1 VTTSGSTPSPLTLT
15 ERTAGAAQWRFA
27 GSALNVLSQFAIG
40 VVLARLL
47 TPADFGVVA
56 LAMIVLGVAR
66 PIGELGIGN
75 ALVQRA
81 TLTERHIRAAF
92 TFSAL
97 LGVVVAAAIAAGATP
112 IARLLGDPHAA
123 AVLRLLVVGFALQGV
138 AVVSTA
144 LLRRDLDFKKQFFID
159 TASYILGYGGVAIGM
174 ALRGYGVWSLAWGT
188 VAQLSI
194 AGLARLLV
202 VRHPTS
208 PLFAPRELGELL
220 TFGLGSAGVS
230 VVSYVALNGDN
241 YVVGRWIGAA
251 NLGLYGR
258 AYALMNTP
266 YLYAANVMS
275 GVLFPAFSRVQNE
288 PARLRRAYLVAT
300 RLTATIA
307 APILVALAIASP
319 HLIVGI
325 YGPHWGGVVAPLQIL
340 CIAGYFRALYHLG
353 GIVSQSAGRVYS
365 ELWRQIGYAC
375 LVIAGAIVG
384 SRFDIRG
391 VAVGVGIAIV
401 YMFIATGHLALKTT
415 ETSWRTYFGVQR
427 TAMIAAVVTAGVAL
441 VVRLALEAAQVPSV
455 WITAAI
461 IASAAIPFGVA
472 VLATLG
478 EPDMEPLR
486 TRLPH
491 WCVQLVDRVGSREK
505 P

>member
-1 VTTSGSTPSPLTLT
+1 
-15 ERTAGAAQWRFA
+15 
-27 GSALNVLSQFAIG
+27 
-40 VVLARLL
+40 
-47 TPADFGVVA
+47 
-56 LAMIVLGVAR
+56 MIVLGVAR

-81 TLTERHIRAAF
+81 TLTERHIRSAF

-97 LGVVVAAAIAAGATP
+97 LGVVVAAVIAASATP
-112 IARLLGDPHAA
+112 IARLLGDPQAA
-123 AVLRLLVVGFALQGV
+123 AVLRLLVVAFALQGI
-138 AVVSTA
+138 AVVSSA

-159 TASYILGYGGVAIGM
+159 TVSYIVGYGGVAIVM
-174 ALRGYGVWSLAWGT
+174 ALLGYGLWSLAWGNA
-188 VAQLSI
+188 AQLSI
-194 AGLARLLV
+194 AAVARFV
-202 VRHPTS
+202 AVRHPTN
-208 PLFAPRELGELL
+208 PLLATRELKELL
-220 TFGLGSAGVS
+220 TFGLGAAGVS

-251 NLGLYGR
+251 SLGLYGR

-275 GVLFPAFSRVQNE
+275 GVLFPAFSRVQTE

-307 APILVALAIASP
+307 GPILVALAIASP
-319 HLIVGI
+319 HLILGV
-325 YGPHWGGVVAPLQIL
+325 YGPHWRGAIVPLQIL

-365 ELWRQIGYAC
+365 ELWRQVIYAC
-375 LVIAGAIVG
+375 LVIAGAIIG

-391 VAVGVGIAIV
+391 VAAGVGIAIL

-415 ETSWRTYFGVQR
+415 QTSWRTYFGAQR
-427 TAMIAAVVTAGVAL
+427 TALIASLVTGAVAL
-441 VVRLALEAAQVPSV
+441 VVRLTLEAAQVPSV

-461 IASAAIPFGVA
+461 VVSSAIPFGVA
-472 VLATLG
+472 VLSTLG
-478 EPDMEPLR
+478 EPDLEPLR
-486 TRLPH
+486 TRLPR
-491 WCVQLVDRVGSREK
+491 WWVQLVNLVKKG
-505 P
+505 